1 MEVKG
6 SDIILRLDEI
16 LKIKNLKRMAVS
28 EAVGISVQS
37 FTDWKK
43 RGSIPAAD
51 TAIKIADFLGVSVE
65 WLITGHDPEGLSS
78 GDRQL
83 LADYH
88 LISDEGKSAVR
99 TLLDAYVKQA
109 AAGKNE
115 GVV

>member
-1 MEVKG
+1 MVDGNELLERI
-6 SDIILRLDEI
+6 DYQLRLR
-16 LKIKNLKRMAVS
+16 KNSRKALEMDLNISTKTVS
-28 EAVGISVQS
+28 N
-37 FTDWKK
+37 WKAHK
-43 RGSIPAAD
+43 PAAD
-51 TAIKIADFLGVSVE
+51 VLFQVAQYLGVSVE